1 MDPARD
7 LGAITDLIAA
17 AFSSEMDERGRAAL
31 REMRVMSRLSPLV
44 WWWAQADPA
53 FIDTFGGFVWEATC
67 PTSKRPQIV
76 GNVSLNRAPGN
87 RQQRIICN
95 VVVKDNHRRQGI
107 GRNLTEAAMAEA
119 WELGAEGILIQVYQ
133 DNPPAL
139 KLYTDLGFQEAA
151 GQMGL
156 RLETIRP
163 VPVPDAAG
171 YELRAWR
178 PKDGQAA
185 HDLARLAMPS
195 VLQWLTPVRR
205 DEYRLGWWKRLEEG
219 LEDLVTGRR
228 IYRLVVLKH
237 NHLAALLTVT
247 AAFRKGDHRL
257 RLLVHPDH
265 TGQVEEALIS
275 RGLRMLAGA
284 PSKHVR
290 AKVDTGQR
298 AVLHVLRRYG
308 FEEQRTMLTLRLERR
323 G

>member
-1 MDPARD
+1 M
-7 LGAITDLIAA
+7 
-17 AFSSEMDERGRAAL
+17 
-31 REMRVMSRLSPLV
+31 SPLV

-53 FIDTFGGFVWEATC
+53 FIDTFSGFVWEASS
-67 PTSKRPQIV
+67 PTSSRPEIV

-87 RQQRIICN
+87 RRQRIICN
-95 VVVKDNHRRQGI
+95 VVVKESHRRQGI
-107 GRNLTEAAMAEA
+107 GRTLTEAAMAEA
-119 WELGAEGILIQVYQ
+119 WEQEAEGVLIQVYE
-133 DNPPAL
+133 DNPSAL
-139 KLYTDLGFQEAA
+139 KLYRDLGFQEAA
-151 GQMGL
+151 GQVGL

-171 YELRAWR
+171 CELRAWR

-185 HDLARLAMPS
+185 YDLACLATPS

-228 IYRLVVLKH
+228 IFRLVVLKH
-237 NHLAALLTVT
+237 DQLAALLTVT

-275 RGLRMLAGA
+275 RGLRMLASA
-284 PSKHVR
+284 PSNPIR
-290 AKVDTGQR
+290 AEVDTGQGS
-298 AVLHVLRRYG
+298 VLHVLRRYG